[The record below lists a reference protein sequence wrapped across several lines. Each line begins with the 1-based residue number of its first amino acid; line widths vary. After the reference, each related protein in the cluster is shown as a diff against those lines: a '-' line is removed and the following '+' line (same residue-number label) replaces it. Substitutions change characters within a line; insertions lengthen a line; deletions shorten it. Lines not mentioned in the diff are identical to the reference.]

1 MEMWVFL
8 SALEVLCIN
17 FFSFEICCRRK
28 YSGSITA
35 AVLTV
40 FSALVFLTLACFDF
54 LKGDGKLLIIGFVFL
69 LPYIFLYKESILRI
83 FLVMCMC
90 WTYTVCIYILAIQIG
105 RLRTGESGVFI
116 AFLLQTAMYI
126 VTLYPFF
133 KWCAPKY
140 MFILR
145 NMQQF
150 DKSSSTYFNLNCF
163 LHFIVIT
170 FLNFVFLEERGSI
183 LKISVAL
190 LFAGVTFLSYAM
202 LYRMILDSV
211 RIRELEQISEH
222 DALTGLA
229 NRVRLF
235 GDLQQL
241 RQEKQVFSIL
251 FIDLD
256 RFKEINDTYGHVTG
270 DEYLRHFADI
280 CSSIFR
286 EYGRTYRYG
295 GDEFVVI
302 CRGVI
307 PEEAIEELKACR
319 SWDKGAPCPYNY
331 ASTGSMVCRPPFP
344 TADELLHEVD
354 QRMYQMKAEK
364 RKEACQGAIER
375 G

>member
-17 FFSFEICCRRK
+17 FFSFEICFRRK

-54 LKGDGKLLIIGFVFL
+54 LKGDGKLMIIGFVFL

-90 WTYTVCIYILAIQIG
+90 WTYMVCIYILAIQIG
-105 RLRTGESGVFI
+105 RLRTGESRVFI

-256 RFKEINDTYGHVTG
+256 RFKEINDTYGHQAG
-270 DEYLRHFADI
+270 DDALRLAAQALRDFAGQSGGI
-280 CSSIFR
+280 A
-286 EYGRTYRYG
+286 GRLG
-295 GDEFVVI
+295 GDEFAVFLP
-302 CRGVI
+302 RPTPGQAAALLAQL
-307 PEEAIEELKACR
+307 EAALRFRPSPDAHVCAATVGMAAAQAGE
-319 SWDKGAPCPYNY
+319 GY
-331 ASTGSMVCRPPFP
+331 AALYRR
-344 TADELLHEVD
+344 ADEDLYRRRA
-354 QRMYQMKAEK
+354 QR
-364 RKEACQGAIER
+364 REAAAASAP
-375 G
+375 

>member
-1 MEMWVFL
+1 
-8 SALEVLCIN
+8 
-17 FFSFEICCRRK
+17 
-28 YSGSITA
+28 
-35 AVLTV
+35 
-40 FSALVFLTLACFDF
+40 
-54 LKGDGKLLIIGFVFL
+54 
-69 LPYIFLYKESILRI
+69 
-83 FLVMCMC
+83 
-90 WTYTVCIYILAIQIG
+90 LAIQIG

-190 LFAGVTFLSYAM
+190 LFASVTFLSYAM

-256 RFKEINDTYGHVTG
+256 RFK
-270 DEYLRHFADI
+270 
-280 CSSIFR
+280 
-286 EYGRTYRYG
+286 
-295 GDEFVVI
+295 
-302 CRGVI
+302 
-307 PEEAIEELKACR
+307 
-319 SWDKGAPCPYNY
+319 
-331 ASTGSMVCRPPFP
+331 
-344 TADELLHEVD
+344 
-354 QRMYQMKAEK
+354 
-364 RKEACQGAIER
+364 
-375 G
+375 